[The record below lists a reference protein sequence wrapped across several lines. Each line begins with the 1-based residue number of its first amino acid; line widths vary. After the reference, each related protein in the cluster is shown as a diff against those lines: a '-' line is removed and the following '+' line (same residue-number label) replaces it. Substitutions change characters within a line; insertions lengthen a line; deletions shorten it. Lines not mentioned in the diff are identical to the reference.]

1 VTARR
6 NPGSAGYPLAV
17 TSEPA
22 PALQPADGVVA
33 IDGRRLG
40 RRAQATRR
48 RLLDATAELLESRR
62 LLDLTVVEVARRVG
76 TSPASFY
83 QYFQNVE
90 EAVLALADEIG
101 EQLGELVPLVEAPW
115 RGAAGFATCKELV
128 ARFTLHWDEHR
139 AVLRVRDLA
148 AAEGDQR
155 FRTVRNE
162 SMSLITDRLSDKIAE
177 AQRAGKVAPNLTP
190 YAAASAMVAM
200 MGRMA
205 AYHRELETRGGATQD
220 DLIETVA
227 RIVFQTVTGKRA

>member
-1 VTARR
+1 M
-6 NPGSAGYPLAV
+6 
-17 TSEPA
+17 TSEPV
-22 PALQPADGVVA
+22 PVLDADDELVA

-48 RLLDATAELLESRR
+48 KLLDATAELLETRR

-101 EQLGELVPLVEAPW
+101 GQLLDLVPLVERPW
-115 RGAAGFATCKELV
+115 RGAAGLEACRELV
-128 ARFTLHWDEHR
+128 AGFITHWDEHR

-155 FRTVRNE
+155 FRRARNE
-162 SMSLITDRLSDKIAE
+162 SLSIITDRLSDKIADS
-177 AQRAGKVAPNLTP
+177 QRAGKVSPSITP

-200 MGRMA
+200 IMRMA
-205 AYHRELETRGGATQD
+205 AYHRELGTLD
-220 DLIETVA
+220 DMVETVA
-227 RIVFQTVTGKRA
+227 RIVFQTVTGRRP